1 MSRWPLTYVTTCKT
15 KDADNGK
22 ERGGDSM
29 PLSRIEQETIV
40 TFNEKET
47 TATVYTCNG
56 ALKRQ
61 LSELTKTRGEEC
73 TLDNADEYAATY
85 TIPKKWLKVRPNRI
99 LTEEQRARLS
109 EWGKHARQNQI
120 SR

>member
-1 MSRWPLTYVTTCKT
+1 
-15 KDADNGK
+15 
-22 ERGGDSM
+22 M

-99 LTEEQRARLS
+99 LTEEQRKKLAERMK
-109 EWGKHARQNQI
+109 EWHENRF
-120 SR
+120 